1 MRVDKD
7 TYAKSLNKK
16 CIHRLLLR
24 NEKVDFFVAQNL
36 DKMSKRL
43 NFVLY
48 SMKIN
53 MEFWSKC
60 FKR

>member
-24 NEKVDFFVAQNL
+24 NEKVDFL
-36 DKMSKRL
+36 SPKTWIK
-43 NFVLY
+43 
-48 SMKIN
+48 
-53 MEFWSKC
+53 
-60 FKR
+60 